1 MMKSRKQAGNM
12 KTRSYNES
20 SSTLSRAALRRRGE
34 RGYTLVV
41 LLALM
46 SLLILFAMAAAP
58 NIARQAQRER
68 EEEAIFR
75 GEQVAEAI
83 RLYYIAHG
91 KQGPQSLPTS
101 MDQLLEGIPRGTQK
115 VQILR
120 PEAARDPLTSS
131 GEWKLI
137 KPTDRAMLEF
147 SRSVIIYA
155 GNQMPQ
161 TSDPSLATFAVQFAG
176 IINTGSKESAPGGE
190 DNSVN
195 STGPFIGVASRS
207 KNSSI
212 ITYYGIDRHDQWVFT
227 PLFK

>member
-1 MMKSRKQAGNM
+1 MDM
-12 KTRSYNES
+12 KTRRHNES
-20 SSTLSRAALRRRGE
+20 SPKLSRAARERRQCE

-46 SLLILFAMAAAP
+46 SILALFALAAAP

-75 GEQVAEAI
+75 GQQVADAI

-91 KQGPQSLPTS
+91 RQGVQSLPTS

-137 KPTDRAMLEF
+137 RPTDRVMLDF
-147 SRSVIIYA
+147 SRAVILYA
-155 GNQMPQ
+155 GNQLPK
-161 TSDPSLATFAVQFAG
+161 TSEPSLEQNFVARFASIV
-176 IINTGSKESAPGGE
+176 NTDSKESAPGGE
-190 DNSVN
+190 DDSINTS
-195 STGPFIGVASRS
+195 GPFIGVASRS